1 MQQHRL
7 NRNLVKLLYRRNEDI
22 ENYRFYIIARTHYAY
37 VSGIFKIEDFLD
49 LLHKKYNYKSLHR
62 GPGNRRKLFKEK
74 LYSNLKT
81 SILFN
86 QLLDGRFKI
95 NSERKILKKYIGTDK
110 SSYYILPS
118 FDTITVKSQFKNFII
133 GVLLTGNKFR
143 SNKLIA
149 QYCNVSVR
157 RIQLATANNHKKE
170 IFEKHYNFIN
180 YFDGTWKQV
189 EQQRAEL
196 FNIHGISSPKPKR
209 NHDGTWTLILNAPNT
224 YTGFV
229 LSGVKGFKAQP
240 TGTEISRNKT
250 RLVSKAKK
258 ECFFRP
264 MKSRNPLK
272 NKNKKLKKYSGN
284 KNWLFNE
291 NIYNF
296 GDYIVDNSKQM
307 DGEIMH

>member
-7 NRNLVKLLYRRNEDI
+7 NRNLVKLLHRRNEDI

-49 LLHKKYNYKSLHR
+49 LLHKEYNYKSLHR
-62 GPGNRRKLFKEK
+62 GPGNRRKVFKGQ
-74 LYSNLKT
+74 LYSRLKS
-81 SILFN
+81 SILFD
-86 QLLDGRFKI
+86 QLPDGRFKI
-95 NSERKILKKYIGTDK
+95 SAERKLLKKYVGTDK

-118 FDTITVKSQFKNFII
+118 TDTITVKSQFKNFII

-149 QYCNVSVR
+149 HYCDVSVR
-157 RIQLATANNHKKE
+157 RIQLATASNHKKE

-180 YFDGTWKQV
+180 YSDGTYKQV

-209 NHDGTWTLILNAPNT
+209 NNDGTWTLILNAPNT

-240 TGTEISRNKT
+240 TGTDIRRDKT

-272 NKNKKLKKYSGN
+272 NKKKKLKEYGSSN
-284 KNWLFNE
+284 NWLFNE
-291 NIYNF
+291 EFYKF
-296 GDYIVDNSKQM
+296 GDYVVDHSKQI
-307 DGEIMH
+307 DGEVMF